1 MAKLI
6 RADVTHKA
14 LWEILSAYLETAL
27 ETSGAKLDWGTE
39 DVRMAAMKSEVDVW
53 ALFGEDERIFGG
65 CVTSLN
71 VYPKSKA
78 VDVLLLG
85 TDPHRE
91 DGWME
96 CLEQLKALARGVG
109 ARKITGTGRPGWA
122 RKLGATERR
131 VFELEV

>member
-1 MAKLI
+1 VARLI
-6 RADVTHKA
+6 RADVTFPP
-14 LWEILSAYLETAL
+14 LWAILAAYLETAL
-27 ETSGAKLDWGTE
+27 ETSGAKADWGVD
-39 DVRMAAMKSEVDVW
+39 DVYAAALKSEVDVW
-53 ALFGEDERIFGG
+53 ALTDDAGIFGG
-65 CVTSLN
+65 CVTALS
-71 VYPKSKA
+71 VYPRSKA

-91 DGWME
+91 DGWRE
-96 CLEQLKALARGVG
+96 CLEQLKVLARGVG